1 MRDNDES
8 SLRECLRYF
17 VKRPWRF
24 LAEMIGLIAF
34 FGLGYALLILGM
46 AYGLT

>member
-1 MRDNDES
+1 MIERDES

-24 LAEMIGLIAF
+24 LAEVFGLVAF